1 MEADEN
7 KAVVVVVVVMVRIVV
22 LVYGEQACRVSMMA
36 EFFGR

>member
-7 KAVVVVVVVMVRIVV
+7 KAVVVVVVMVRIVV